1 MYVEADQRRGRRR
14 LARDLVLLALAGVL
28 LAVGGF
34 FGYTLL
40 YKNVYSPGA
49 FVENYLTLLSEGRAA
64 DALVVP
70 GVSVD
75 SVELEEA
82 GISPTASDA
91 LLRRAA
97 LAPLSNIEILSERTD
112 GDLVLVTA
120 SYTAGGVD
128 GTTTFAVEAHGWNG
142 LAPGWKFARTPLGV
156 VDLTV
161 LGSMTY
167 SINGFTVDKR
177 QVSVDGPDA
186 LPSDAIPMLVFS
198 PGLYSVAVDTAIST
212 AKGIAVLADVPL
224 TSVPVTVQTQPTPEF
239 VAVIQERVNDFLVD
253 QCASQQVLQPTNC
266 PFGLTVENRVANL
279 PTWTISQLPA
289 ITVAPDGS
297 DWRIPEVNAMA
308 TVTVEIKSLYD
319 GAVAEHVEDVPF
331 TMNGIIRI
339 TPDGQAS
346 ISISAVDLD

>member
-1 MYVEADQRRGRRR
+1 MEPEQRRGKRR
-14 LARDLVLLALAGVL
+14 LARDLTLLALAGVL

-34 FGYTLL
+34 FGYKLL
-40 YKNVYSPGA
+40 YTNVYGPGA
-49 FVENYLTLLSEGRAA
+49 FVEKYLTLLSEGRAA

-75 SVELEEA
+75 STELEEA
-82 GISPTASDA
+82 GIDPTASDA
-91 LLRRAA
+91 LLRRDA
-97 LAPLSNIEILSERTD
+97 LAPLSNIEIVSERTD

-120 SYTAGGVD
+120 SYTAGGVN
-128 GTTTFAVEAHGWNG
+128 GTTTFAVQENGWEG

-156 VDLTV
+156 IDLTV
-161 LGSMTY
+161 FGSMSY

-177 QVSVDGPDA
+177 QVSIDGVDA
-186 LPSDAIPMLVFS
+186 IPSEAIPMLVFS

-212 AKGIAVLADVPL
+212 ASGTAVLADVPL
-224 TSVPVTVQTQPTPEF
+224 TSVPVVVQTQPTPEF
-239 VAVIQERVNDFLVD
+239 VEVIQERVNDFLVT

-266 PFGLTVENRVANL
+266 PFGLTVENRIANL

-297 DWRIPEVNAMA
+297 NWLIPEVSAVA
-308 TVTVEIKSLYD
+308 TVTVEMKSLYD
-319 GAVAEHVEDVPF
+319 GSTWERVEDVPF
-331 TMNGIIRI
+331 TMRGAIRM

-346 ISISAVDLD
+346 ISISAVELD

>member
-1 MYVEADQRRGRRR
+1 MEPEQRRGKRR
-14 LARDLVLLALAGVL
+14 LARDLSLLALAGVL
-28 LAVGGF
+28 LVVGGF
-34 FGYTLL
+34 FGYNLL
-40 YKNVYSPGA
+40 YKNVYGPGA

-82 GISPTASDA
+82 GIDPGASDA
-91 LLRRAA
+91 LLRRDA
-97 LAPLSNIEILSERTD
+97 LAPLTNISIVSERHD

-128 GTTTFAVEAHGWNG
+128 GTTTFAVEANGWEG

-156 VDLTV
+156 IDLTV
-161 LGSMTY
+161 FGSMSY

-177 QVSVDGPDA
+177 QVSVDGIDA

-212 AKGIAVLADVPL
+212 ASGTAVLADVPL
-224 TSVPVTVQTQPTPEF
+224 SSVPVVVQSQPTPEF
-239 VAVIQERVNDFLVD
+239 VDVIQERVNDFLIN

-266 PFGLTVENRVANL
+266 PFGLTVQNRIADL
-279 PTWTISQLPA
+279 PTWSISQLPA
-289 ITVAPDGS
+289 IAVAPDGS
-297 DWRIPEVNAMA
+297 DWRIPEVGAVA
-308 TVTVEIKSLYD
+308 TVTVQMQSLYD
-319 GAVAEHVEDVPF
+319 GSTWERIEDVPF
-331 TMNGIIRI
+331 AMSGTIRM

-346 ISISAVDLD
+346 ISISAEDLD